1 MKYLVKC
8 LTDKTVVH
16 QIQFEDSNGN
26 KTHNTP
32 FKRTYKN
39 GDKFTYKTKKD
50 ALKSINLLKE
60 DGINA
65 EYIGGF

>member
-8 LTDKTVVH
+8 LTDKIVIH

-26 KTHNTP
+26 KTHTSP

-50 ALKSINLLKE
+50 ALKSP
-60 DGINA
+60 
-65 EYIGGF
+65 

>member
-8 LTDKTVVH
+8 LTDKIVIH

-26 KTHNTP
+26 KTHTSP